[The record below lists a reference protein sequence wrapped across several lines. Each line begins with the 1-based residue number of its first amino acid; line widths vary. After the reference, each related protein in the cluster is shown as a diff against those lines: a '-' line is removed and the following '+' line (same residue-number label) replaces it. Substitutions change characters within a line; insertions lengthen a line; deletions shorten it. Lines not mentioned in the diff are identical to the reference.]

1 VRAEK
6 EDREALR
13 LLYVALTRS
22 RDRLVIAGRINA
34 RAKPDALKGWWAPMC
49 AALEHPSLAEQVRTV
64 QVGDMS
70 VRRFGA
76 DPQALRAPHLSLVRD
91 APSPLPAW
99 ALRAPPPDAPW
110 TAYATPSTAAEGAR
124 GSAPSPLAR
133 AGRLGRFRRGEL
145 IHRLLQLL
153 PDLAPEARDAAAVR
167 LLAKEPDLDADQRAE
182 IANAALT
189 LLADER
195 FAEVFGP
202 GSRAEAAIAG
212 GSAELPSALRLS
224 GRVDRMVVTATRV
237 LVVDFKTNR
246 PSPDRIEDA
255 DPAYLRQMALYV
267 AVLRAIFPGRRV
279 EAALVWTDGPKL
291 MPIGENIVAAV
302 LGELRHLA

>member
-1 VRAEK
+1 
-6 EDREALR
+6 
-13 LLYVALTRS
+13 
-22 RDRLVIAGRINA
+22 
-34 RAKPDALKGWWAPMC
+34 
-49 AALEHPSLAEQVRTV
+49 
-64 QVGDMS
+64 
-70 VRRFGA
+70 
-76 DPQALRAPHLSLVRD
+76 
-91 APSPLPAW
+91 
-99 ALRAPPPDAPW
+99 
-110 TAYATPSTAAEGAR
+110 
-124 GSAPSPLAR
+124 
-133 AGRLGRFRRGEL
+133 LGRFRRGEL

-167 LLAKEPDLDADQRAE
+167 LLAKEPDLDADQREE
-182 IANAALT
+182 IATAALT

-212 GSAELPSALRLS
+212 GSSDLPRALRLS

-246 PSPDRIEDA
+246 PSPARIEDA

-267 AVLRAIFPGRRV
+267 AVLRAIFPGRRI

-302 LGELRHLA
+302 LADLRDAA